1 MAGRPDPEGIDID
14 AIRRVVETADVF
26 VIRFSMIEQRLL
38 VDSRPDD
45 DGMPYIRLVPPVSSA
60 EERYRFLQKE
70 RPGMALP
77 DQITVFQWPR
87 SLKALR
93 EVGIWEDIERR
104 MIAIG
109 GEPAADRT
117 ALAFREGMRLER
129 ADLVAMIRGGEGY
142 QTLWQRDASS

>member
-1 MAGRPDPEGIDID
+1 MAGRPDPEGIDLD

-38 VDSRPDD
+38 VDARPDD
-45 DGMPYIRLVPPVSSA
+45 GGMPYIRLVPPVSSA

-70 RPGMALP
+70 RPGMPLP
-77 DQITVFQWPR
+77 DQITVFHWPR

-93 EVGIWEDIERR
+93 ESGIWEDIERR
-104 MIAIG
+104 MISIG

-117 ALAFREGMRLER
+117 ALAYREGMRLER